1 MLVISDT
8 SPLNYL
14 VLIDA
19 VHVLPAMYGRILI
32 PSAVA
37 AELAAEGAP
46 SKTRLWFAQRPEWLE
61 IHPVFPPQSYPDLD
75 AGEAEAINLANTLH
89 ADLILIDE
97 RRATSVARNQEHL
110 TTIGTLGVL
119 LDAAMS
125 GLLNLPSSLATLKR
139 DTTFRAPASLYDQIL
154 KEYDRR
160 MQR

>member
-37 AELAAEGAP
+37 AELGADGAP
-46 SKTRLWFAQRPEWLE
+46 SKTRQWFAQRPAWLE
-61 IHPVFPPQSYPDLD
+61 IHPVIQPVLYLGLD
-75 AGEAEAINLANTLH
+75 AGEAQAINLANTLH
-89 ADLILIDE
+89 ADLLLIDE
-97 RRATSVARNQEHL
+97 RRATSVARDQEHL

-119 LDAAMS
+119 LDAALI
-125 GLLNLPSSLATLKR
+125 GLLDLPSSLAILQR

-160 MQR
+160 VQR